1 MLRIGKGTEIRSMST
16 LPSGLKGD
24 DALIFDALFTGGAAG
39 TGIAGNMSGSYRAKL
54 MFLASYASDYFP
66 PSP

>member
-24 DALIFDALFTGGAAG
+24 DALILMHYSRAG
-39 TGIAGNMSGSYRAKL
+39 QRGPGLPVARWTFIERC
-54 MFLASYASDYFP
+54 D
-66 PSP
+66 